1 MLSYETLVKFKNKI
15 FSLVFNF
22 LFSSSFQRYGKNN
35 RIYWP
40 DAIQGSH
47 YISIDSNVVVRNGA
61 WLLALK
67 HGNIDPDLTIHS
79 NTYIGRYSHIVS
91 VRSVIIGSNVLIAD
105 KVYIS
110 DNIHEFNKINL
121 PIKNQSILFKSAVT
135 IHDGAWLGENVCII
149 GASVGK
155 NAIVAA
161 NSVVTR
167 DVPDYTVVAGAP
179 AKVIKKYNHE
189 SSTWESV

>member
-1 MLSYETLVKFKNKI
+1 MYELIFKIYRKFKGMFFFYIYRNSFKHFGNKSTI
-15 FSLVFNF
+15 FN
-22 LFSSSFQRYGKNN
+22 
-35 RIYWP
+35 P
-40 DAIQGSH
+40 DILQGMGF
-47 YISIDSNVVVRNGA
+47 ISVGENTHVQQGL

-67 HGNIDPDLTIHS
+67 ISERYDPAIRIGNHV
-79 NTYIGRYSHIVS
+79 YIGRYAHIVS
-91 VRSVIIGSNVLIAD
+91 VRDVSICDNVLIAD

-110 DNIHEFNKINL
+110 DNLHEYSRIDIPVKDQ
-121 PIKNQSILFKSAVT
+121 PILFKNAVT

-149 GASVGK
+149 GASVGR

-189 SSTWESV
+189 SNTWESV